1 MKLCITISKYHS
13 WYLCQISLQIMLYP
27 RLICNHTCENTKLP
41 WQTSLRLS
49 AKMAAKFSN
58 IRNKDVRGLK
68 DALENLN
75 TRERTHQE
83 GFYLV
88 CCQKVLKVLNLSQK
102 LSYKVLSAWSSQSII
117 NLINML
123 KSYDC
128 ESYSSPMILIGNQM
142 VYSWNY
148 SLISR
153 VTIWFTNSISAKKRF
168 SAVKR

>member
-1 MKLCITISKYHS
+1 MLCPI
-13 WYLCQISLQIMLYP
+13 
-27 RLICNHTCENTKLP
+27 LICNHICENTKLP
-41 WQTSLRLS
+41 WQPSVRLS

-58 IRNKDVRGLK
+58 IRNKDVGALK

-75 TRERTHQE
+75 SRERTHQE

-88 CCQKVLKVLNLSQK
+88 CCQKVLNLSQN

-142 VYSWNY
+142 VY
-148 SLISR
+148 
-153 VTIWFTNSISAKKRF
+153 A
-168 SAVKR
+168 